1 MSVPKQMIHFRGKS
15 RLFDWGWGGYISGLV
30 AGQTFG
36 VQFPEK
42 GKLFFFKGIQL
53 WFSQFGNTCIWEGL
67 ELADNYSS
75 EYKIAC
81 VKQNDNCD
89 FLYIII
95 LRCWIQR
102 KKNKSRKLM
111 K

>member
-1 MSVPKQMIHFRGKS
+1 V
-15 RLFDWGWGGYISGLV
+15 GGYISGLV
-30 AGQTFG
+30 AGQTFW
-36 VQFPEK
+36 VQFSEK
-42 GKLFFFKGIQL
+42 GMLFFIKGIQL

-67 ELADNYSS
+67 ELANNYLS

-95 LRCWIQR
+95 LYVEFKE
-102 KKNKSRKLM
+102 KKPKVDKSWSKFLN
-111 K
+111 